1 MDILF
6 HPPGPLQCKHCLGNI
21 VVGLPIL
28 LVNGVLGQNESILDA
43 ACCLW
48 KSPCMRVCILNQNH
62 QQLVHS
68 LNHSQSDVRRHSTY
82 GRDVYSIVSW
92 EKKFLEVQMK
102 AANLT
107 AAHGEFLL
115 MEAGISAELRD
126 TVRRVTHFTT
136 QEVTQLL
143 TEMMSSQFLSA
154 TRNNLQT
161 AFNAKHV
168 STCSPT
174 GKMMLGFQYL
184 FLCVSTHLYG
194 SVQLLFVFCKPR
206 NSFSSSSHRLNWAE
220 GSIRTSFRWCMQRES
235 GGRAILNGYG
245 RAILNDKVLMSR

>member
-1 MDILF
+1 MCAFSIKTISSLCIHSIILRAMSDDT
-6 HPPGPLQCKHCLGNI
+6 PLMGATFI
-21 VVGLPIL
+21 
-28 LVNGVLGQNESILDA
+28 
-43 ACCLW
+43 
-48 KSPCMRVCILNQNH
+48 
-62 QQLVHS
+62 QLF
-68 LNHSQSDVRRHSTY
+68 R
-82 GRDVYSIVSW
+82 
-92 EKKFLEVQMK
+92 EKKRFLEVQMK

-206 NSFSSSSHRLNWAE
+206 NSFSSSSHRLN
-220 GSIRTSFRWCMQRES
+220 
-235 GGRAILNGYG
+235 
-245 RAILNDKVLMSR
+245 

>member
-1 MDILF
+1 MSDDTPLMGATFIQLF
-6 HPPGPLQCKHCLGNI
+6 REK
-21 VVGLPIL
+21 
-28 LVNGVLGQNESILDA
+28 
-43 ACCLW
+43 
-48 KSPCMRVCILNQNH
+48 
-62 QQLVHS
+62 
-68 LNHSQSDVRRHSTY
+68 
-82 GRDVYSIVSW
+82 
-92 EKKFLEVQMK
+92 KKFLEVQMK

-154 TRNNLQT
+154 TRNSLQT

-194 SVQLLFVFCKPR
+194 SCSSTIVCVLQAKKQL
-206 NSFSSSSHRLNWAE
+206 
-220 GSIRTSFRWCMQRES
+220 Q
-235 GGRAILNGYG
+235 
-245 RAILNDKVLMSR
+245 

>member
-1 MDILF
+1 
-6 HPPGPLQCKHCLGNI
+6 
-21 VVGLPIL
+21 
-28 LVNGVLGQNESILDA
+28 
-43 ACCLW
+43 
-48 KSPCMRVCILNQNH
+48 
-62 QQLVHS
+62 
-68 LNHSQSDVRRHSTY
+68 
-82 GRDVYSIVSW
+82 
-92 EKKFLEVQMK
+92 MK

-184 FLCVSTHLYG
+184 FYVYRPIYMVQFNYCLCFASQETA
-194 SVQLLFVFCKPR
+194 SVAAPIVLIDQKAASEHHSV
-206 NSFSSSSHRLNWAE
+206 A
-220 GSIRTSFRWCMQRES
+220 WCMQRES
-235 GGRAILNGYG
+235 GGRAILNVYKVHG
-245 RAILNDKVLMSR
+245 RAILNDEVSKFR

>member
-1 MDILF
+1 MSGRLALNLYGYLISSTRTPSVQALF
-6 HPPGPLQCKHCLGNI
+6 GEHCFLFADSFGEWCSGPKRKHSRRCL
-21 VVGLPIL
+21 L
-28 LVNGVLGQNESILDA
+28 LMKI
-43 ACCLW
+43 
-48 KSPCMRVCILNQNH
+48 
-62 QQLVHS
+62 S
-68 LNHSQSDVRRHSTY
+68 LHASVHSQSRPSAPCAFTQSFSERCPTTVHLWARRFFK
-82 GRDVYSIVSW
+82 
-92 EKKFLEVQMK
+92 KKFLDVQMK
-102 AANLT
+102 AANIT
-107 AAHGEFLL
+107 ANHEEFLM
-115 MEAGISAELRD
+115 MEAAVFAELQN
-126 TVRRVTHFTT
+126 TVRRVSQFTT

-206 NSFSSSSHRLNWAE
+206 NSFSSSSHRLN
-220 GSIRTSFRWCMQRES
+220 
-235 GGRAILNGYG
+235 
-245 RAILNDKVLMSR
+245 

>member
-1 MDILF
+1 MSGRPALNLYGYLISSARTLSVQALF
-6 HPPGPLQCKHCLGNI
+6 GEHCCWFADSFGEWCSGPKRKHSRRCL
-21 VVGLPIL
+21 L
-28 LVNGVLGQNESILDA
+28 LMKISLH
-43 ACCLW
+43 AC
-48 KSPCMRVCILNQNH
+48 V
-62 QQLVHS
+62 
-68 LNHSQSDVRRHSTY
+68 HSQSKPSAACAFTQSFSERCPTTLHLWARRLFNCFVR
-82 GRDVYSIVSW
+82 
-92 EKKFLEVQMK
+92 KKCLEVQMK

-206 NSFSSSSHRLNWAE
+206 NSFSSSSHRLN
-220 GSIRTSFRWCMQRES
+220 
-235 GGRAILNGYG
+235 
-245 RAILNDKVLMSR
+245 